1 MEKVEFKN
9 SLGKSVGTM
18 EIIDQAPTKATLN
31 IYGDI
36 VGNENMK
43 NSDLDMA
50 PTDVLELLKTVK
62 NKNLTVNIN
71 SQGGSVFAGIGIYN
85 AIKHT
90 CKGKI
95 IVNITGLAGSIAS
108 VIAMVGDTINMP
120 MNTQMMIH
128 KPSCTVSGSAI
139 DLISTAKVLDTIQ
152 ESIVNTYL
160 TNIKSGISKDY
171 ISGLMDS
178 ETWLPAEKCQ
188 QLFKNV
194 VVTGKGINNKCK
206 DSNDS
211 ADNDELEGEQEV
223 LNSEELEG
231 EQEVLNEKKSETK
244 DKKDSYKDDPCE
256 EKDKCKDDKKNIAI
270 IDNFEKE
277 LSIFLCQNLS

>member
-1 MEKVEFKN
+1 MERVEFKN
-9 SLGKSVGTM
+9 SLGTSVGTI
-18 EIIDQAPTKATLN
+18 EIVDQAPTKATLN

-50 PTDVLELLKTVK
+50 PTDVLELLKMVK

-90 CKGKI
+90 CKGEI

-120 MNTQMMIH
+120 INTQMMIH
-128 KPSCTVSGSAI
+128 KPSCTVSGSAT
-139 DLISTAKVLDTIQ
+139 DLMSTAKVLDTIQ

-160 TNIKSGISKDY
+160 TNVKPGISKSY
-171 ISGLMDS
+171 INDLMNS
-178 ETWLPAEKCQ
+178 ETWLSAERCQ
-188 QLFKNV
+188 QLFKNIV
-194 VVTGKGINNKCK
+194 VIGKGINNKCK

-211 ADNDELEGEQEV
+211 ADNDELLEGEQEV
-223 LNSEELEG
+223 LNSQGPEG

-244 DKKDSYKDDPCE
+244 EKKDS
-256 EKDKCKDDKKNIAI
+256 CKDDKKNIAI

-277 LSIFLCQNLS
+277 LSIFLCQNLN